1 MGDEQM
7 DARASQG
14 FIQDPQST
22 VEQQFG
28 DRQTASTDGGDYA
41 GQNIDKRHNTFI
53 INLLGKDPADAISQQ
68 SFQDL
73 IQTLE
78 QMTNV
83 QSVKRTYQEVLP
95 PDAEV
100 SRPIA
105 TSFEG
110 MVTQLQDFRRLQ
122 PFLQR
127 LAEHPDT
134 PEAIRKQL
142 NKLRQ
147 PDSEHEQNTPQTA
160 TANNRQL
167 GCQAYLQIV
176 LRPDL
181 SSDGLVVNAWLIPDD
196 TVQDPIKRYR
206 PLDLD
211 ETQKGA
217 SCQIEDV
224 PQVLNQ
230 FLNQAL
236 RYLSG
241 QRYELTIEV
250 FLPLDH
256 LGADVDAWELADL
269 FFEDDTYLLGTKY
282 AVVVRSQERLDPR
295 YLASRLNQWY
305 ANWDRVKMRLSSVPG
320 QDDFAHLNQMDSC
333 NWKQLVKKLKQKLGL
348 KLTCGLVEEQKKDL
362 FTCFLKA
369 ALPIA
374 IWPRLD
380 VPEIDQGAE
389 INHLVASGP
398 LLKLLTAVRQK
409 REEADYADCPD
420 SHLGSHLAVLW
431 ENPHRLTPDA
441 LAQLRPPGQ

>member
-1 MGDEQM
+1 MDEAKI
-7 DARASQG
+7 DGRESQG
-14 FIQDPQST
+14 LINNPQAA
-22 VEQQFG
+22 VDQQYG
-28 DRQTASTDGGDYA
+28 DRQTANTDGGDYA
-41 GQNIDKRHNTFI
+41 GRTIDKRSNTFI
-53 INLLGKDPADAISQQ
+53 INLLGTYPAGSISQQ
-68 SFQDL
+68 SLQEL
-73 IQTLE
+73 VKALE
-78 QMTNV
+78 QITDD

-110 MVTQLQDFRRLQ
+110 MVNQLQEFRRLQ

-134 PEAIRKQL
+134 PETIRKQL

-147 PDSEHEQNTPQTA
+147 LDSGGESQEPQNA
-160 TANNRQL
+160 SANERQS

-196 TVQDPIKRYR
+196 TVQDPAKRYQ

-217 SCQIEDV
+217 SCQIEAV

-236 RYLSG
+236 QYLRG

-256 LGADVDAWELADL
+256 LCADVDAWELADL
-269 FFEDDTYLLGTKY
+269 FFEEDTYLLGTKY
-282 AVVVRSQERLDPR
+282 PVVVRSQERLDPR

-305 ANWDRVKMRLSSVPG
+305 TNWDRVKMRLSSISG
-320 QDDFAHLNQMDSC
+320 QDDFEYLSQMDAC
-333 NWKQLVKKLKQKLGL
+333 NWKQLVKRLKQKLGL
-348 KLTCGLVEEQKKDL
+348 KLTCGLVDTQKKDL
-362 FTCFLKA
+362 FTCLLKA

-380 VPEIDQGAE
+380 LPEIDQGAE
-389 INHLVASGP
+389 IEQLVASGP

-409 REEADYADCPD
+409 REEADCADCPD
-420 SHLGSHLAVLW
+420 SHLGSHLAVMW
-431 ENPHRLTPDA
+431 EDPYRLTPDA